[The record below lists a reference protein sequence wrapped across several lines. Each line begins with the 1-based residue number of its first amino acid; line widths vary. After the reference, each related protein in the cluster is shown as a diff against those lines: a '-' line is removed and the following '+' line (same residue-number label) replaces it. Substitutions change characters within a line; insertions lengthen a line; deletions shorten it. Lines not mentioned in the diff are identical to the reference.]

1 MCLSFFDLC
10 LRLIILLSKH
20 TFESHFFT
28 TIEIDTIVYLQSS
41 TPIISEHFHM
51 NCQPKTNLA
60 TNRDLPLVV
69 KILVPRFL
77 YLTQQ
82 VLPRLEPYRVLAD
95 DWAADLTDL
104 RCGQGF
110 GSYWLGNF
118 PFGTPY
124 PYSFLLVRIP
134 LF

>member
-1 MCLSFFDLC
+1 LNQNIHE
-10 LRLIILLSKH
+10 RH
-20 TFESHFFT
+20 VFT
-28 TIEIDTIVYLQSS
+28 TIDTIVYLQSS

-51 NCQPKTNLA
+51 KLSTKNMPLA

-104 RCGQGF
+104 RCGQG
-110 GSYWLGNF
+110 Y
-118 PFGTPY
+118 GTPHF
-124 PYSFLLVRIP
+124 SAMG
-134 LF
+134 